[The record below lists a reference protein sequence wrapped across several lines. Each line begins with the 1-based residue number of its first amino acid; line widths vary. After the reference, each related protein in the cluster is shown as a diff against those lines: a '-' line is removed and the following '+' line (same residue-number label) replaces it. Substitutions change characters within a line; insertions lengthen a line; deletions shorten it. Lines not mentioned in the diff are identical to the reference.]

1 MPATVAMTLDL
12 RGPTLALTVAR
23 TAVAMTRLRPGE
35 LLEVLTSDPDE
46 ARDLSVWARATRH
59 RLVQQTN
66 DDGVYRFVLEKRNW

>member
-23 TAVAMTRLRPGE
+23 TAVVMTRLRSGE

-46 ARDLSVWARATRH
+46 AQDLSVWARATRH
-59 RLVQQTN
+59 RVVQQTK
-66 DDGVYRFVLEKRNW
+66 DDGVYRFILEKQ

>member
-46 ARDLSVWARATRH
+46 ARDLSVWARATRQ
-59 RLVQQTN
+59 RLVQQTK

>member
-1 MPATVAMTLDL
+1 
-12 RGPTLALTVAR
+12 LALTVAR

-46 ARDLSVWARATRH
+46 AQDLSVWTRATRQ